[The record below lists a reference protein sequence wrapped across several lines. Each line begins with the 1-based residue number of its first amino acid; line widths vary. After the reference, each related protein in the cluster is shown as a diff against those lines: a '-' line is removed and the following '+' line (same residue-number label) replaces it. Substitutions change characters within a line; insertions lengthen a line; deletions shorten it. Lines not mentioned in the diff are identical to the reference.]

1 MNQEDV
7 VYRSLRQHLDK
18 QAVSFPATR
27 SGSDI
32 RFLQRLF
39 APDEARVALTLS
51 YRPTPTDEIVAGA
64 APKFTAADV
73 ERLLN
78 GMVAKGAIGWKVKD
92 GKNQWYLLP
101 MVVGM
106 YEGRDG
112 NLTKDFQHDADAY
125 LGTLDWGKA
134 MLAAT
139 PSQMRTIPVNISI
152 PVENAIA
159 TYDQIRAIVKGA
171 RGPFVV
177 LKCICR
183 ESARLKDRPC
193 QKTDRLE
200 TCLGFGEAAAAI
212 LRRNHGRET
221 SREEVFAILEQNER
235 DGLVLQPANAREPSF
250 VCSCCG
256 CCCGMLG
263 FQKLLPHP
271 IDFWTSNHVAEVD
284 SELCTHCGKC
294 VSRCQVNAVTLS
306 GSPKRAVVN
315 LSRCIGCG
323 LCVPTCRSHAMRLL
337 RKASETIPPRDEED
351 LYDTIMANKM
361 GAWKRSQMLLKV
373 LLKMRQ

>member
-1 MNQEDV
+1 MTQEEWI
-7 VYRSLRQHLDK
+7 YRSLRQHLDR
-18 QAVSFPATR
+18 QAVSFPATK
-27 SGSDI
+27 SGADI
-32 RFLQRLF
+32 RILRRLF
-39 APDEARVALTLS
+39 TPDEARLALYLS
-51 YRPTPTDEIVAGA
+51 YRPTPTSEIVAGA
-64 APKFTAADV
+64 VREFSAAEV
-73 ERLLN
+73 ERLLDRMIA
-78 GMVAKGAIGWKVKD
+78 GGAIGWKVNE
-92 GKNQWYLLP
+92 GRSQWFLLP

-106 YEGRDG
+106 YESQDG

-125 LGTLDWGKA
+125 LNTLAWGKA

-139 PSQMRTIPVNISI
+139 PSQMRTIPVNRSI
-152 PVENAIA
+152 PVENVIA
-159 TYDQIRAIVKGA
+159 TYDQIRTIVKDA
-171 RGPFVV
+171 HGPFVV

-183 ESARLKDRPC
+183 ENARLKDRPC
-193 QKTDRLE
+193 RKTDRLE
-200 TCLGFGEAAAAI
+200 TCLAFGWAAAAI

-221 SREEVFAILEQNER
+221 NREEVFGILEQNER

-263 FQKLLPHP
+263 FQKILPHP
-271 IDFWTSNHVAEVD
+271 IDFWTSSHFAEVH
-284 SELCTHCGKC
+284 SAICTHCGKC

-323 LCVPTCRSHAMRLL
+323 LCIPTCASHAMHL
-337 RKASETIPPRDEED
+337 RRKEREPVIPKDYDD
-351 LYDTIMANKM
+351 LYDTIMANNKEM
-361 GAWKRSQMLLKV
+361 RQRAGVFLKV